1 MVIKCFFNLFNV
13 NRLKLNP
20 ARTIF
25 SFGRGRGGVHIHEG
39 LGAADVA
46 EGNLAQPLQL
56 DIADTVGARALGG
69 CQLTQLSWRKLLIV
83 PPLMLVQIRLWQAG
97 V

>member
-1 MVIKCFFNLFNV
+1 MLIKDVFDLLFV
-13 NRLKLNP
+13 NISKLNTT
-20 ARTIF
+20 RTIF
-25 SFGRGRGGVHIHEG
+25 SFGRARGGVHIHEG

-83 PPLMLVQIRLWQAG
+83 PPLMLVQIRLLQAA